1 MEKHIVSELSS
12 PWKAPSLQVPL
23 PEFLPGMGR
32 IRAGIVSVVLIPAP
46 TKDCHIS
53 PGSIGAREREGENQR
68 DKKRIR
74 D

>member
-1 MEKHIVSELSS
+1 MEKHIGSELSS
-12 PWKAPSLQVPL
+12 AWKAPSLQVPL

-32 IRAGIVSVVLIPAP
+32 VRAVIVSVVLIPAP

-53 PGSIGAREREGENQR
+53 PGSIGARERENQR